1 MNKRISH
8 SIKQI
13 SGWLHTTLI
22 LAIVIP
28 LLYALGAD
36 RQDTV
41 SATLYF
47 KCLVIAV
54 PVILTDLA
62 VERCK
67 GLLSYLLAGILI
79 FAATGALGFIL
90 SGSLRRN
97 VLFRG
102 YLLLL
107 LCETAFVIVNRL
119 VERLHQ
125 KREEEDAKGADP
137 FWRPSYSAL
146 REPAFPVLIYFLV
159 VYAFAVNLNSPAVCN
174 AALFSAFVYTPVTFL
189 YHYLDETENYLFLNK
204 RTCNLPVKRIYGIGN
219 GMLAFF
225 LLLFIIMILPA
236 LFTISSRRYHDLRE
250 WGANIEI
257 DYTELIL
264 EENME
269 NAGEDPM
276 AALIAEYGEPKPTPY
291 WLILLS
297 DIMETGILLF
307 FGVLLLKKIR
317 DTFRDFRGVNDENGD
332 IVEELEEVAD
342 EIDRIVMPSHRRDLS
357 ERERIRREYRKVIR
371 RHRKDRPA
379 ACESPIE
386 IETHAGIAD
395 SEEGRELHRHYEL
408 ARYGR
413 ER

>member
-119 VERLHQ
+119 VERLS
-125 KREEEDAKGADP
+125 KKKEEEYAKGADP

-174 AALFSAFVYTPVTFL
+174 AALFSAIVYTPVTFL

-236 LFTISSRRYHDLRE
+236 LFTISGRRYHDLRE
-250 WGANIEI
+250 WGTNIEI

-269 NAGEDPM
+269 TAGEDPM
-276 AALIAEYGEPKPTPY
+276 AALITEYGEPKPTPY

-297 DIMETGILLF
+297 DIMEAAILLF
-307 FGVLLLKKIR
+307 FAVLLLKKIR

-342 EIDRIVMPSHRRDLS
+342 EIERIAMPSRRRNLS
-357 ERERIRREYRKVIR
+357 ERERVRRDYRKTIR

-379 ACESPIE
+379 AYESPIE
-386 IETHAGIAD
+386 IEINAGIAD

-413 ER
+413 EG